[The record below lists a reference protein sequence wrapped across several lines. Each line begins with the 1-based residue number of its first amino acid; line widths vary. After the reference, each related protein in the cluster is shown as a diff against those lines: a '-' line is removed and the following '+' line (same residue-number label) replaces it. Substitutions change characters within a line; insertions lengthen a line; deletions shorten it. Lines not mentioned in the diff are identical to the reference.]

1 MDSAQIQQFFEDF
14 SGRRILDFYALPQS
28 GSSRKNFVGINE
40 KSHYIV
46 TYNENLR
53 ENEAFIYFSQL
64 FSELGLNTPDI
75 FKISEDRKIYIQEY
89 LGKKTLSEIIE
100 ENGLNEDVKA
110 LVKKTLEKLFEL
122 QTKTLGKVDYSKT
135 FEYEKYDDLPVLH
148 DLNYFKFMFVDILE
162 IPYHKSSLLKE
173 FRIIANQINLLEPK
187 VLMIRDFQSRNILVD
202 EGNEV
207 HFIDYQ
213 AAMQGP
219 AMYDVISLLYQAKA
233 NFPEEFR
240 QEMIDYYISLWNDD
254 EISAKLKASVKPIQL
269 MRFLQV
275 LGAYGFR
282 GLVQKKNHFLN
293 SIEKGVENL
302 QNFSETW
309 DEMEDFPEL
318 NQIIKNLTTEE
329 TSNKISSF
337 LQTK

>member
-100 ENGLNEDVKA
+100 ENGLNEDVRA